1 MRMGRLQTEASAHAD
16 DANYTGTHA
25 DFFVNISRDGSF
37 RGFSGLIT
45 PAVTFH
51 CSDLFCSVQCSV
63 TEPEKTCRRHNSE
76 HQFLESCGRHGSE

>member
-1 MRMGRLQTEASAHAD
+1 MRMRRLQTEASAHAD
-16 DANYTGTHA
+16 DANYTGPLA

-51 CSDLFCSVQCSV
+51 CSVLFCSVQRYRAR
-63 TEPEKTCRRHNSE
+63 KTCRRHNSE